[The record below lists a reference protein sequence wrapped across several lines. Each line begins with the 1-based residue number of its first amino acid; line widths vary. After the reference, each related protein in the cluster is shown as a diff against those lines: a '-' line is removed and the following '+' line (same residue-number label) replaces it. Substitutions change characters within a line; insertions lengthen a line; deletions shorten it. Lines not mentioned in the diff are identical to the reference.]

1 MLTTHLAPTLQA
13 KMDCPICLD
22 VLDTEDQVSC
32 LHCDMAVCKG
42 CFENYLLSRDH
53 DVSCHSCNKPWSEDF
68 VDEHADDTFRNGALR
83 QHRTKFLVDQ
93 EEARLPDLQDRAR
106 RFKIASSTRTKAKY
120 VRYMIESYGAP
131 LPNWFNETDYKA
143 ATILYGPGWVIV
155 HGGGRGAAAP
165 IKKVVL
171 RACPLECRGFLD
183 QAGICGLCAKQV
195 CLDCNEPLAEDH
207 KCDATAVATVRL
219 LAKETKPCPTCHAP
233 IFKIDGC
240 DQMWCTLCQTP
251 FSWTTGEKEVGRVH
265 NPHYYEW
272 MRRTQ
277 GSVPREP
284 ECRDGQLRIWR
295 RLETTPTLSLLEGFH
310 RIIAEAAQY
319 NRPPA
324 ANDEAINRL
333 GVRYLA
339 GELPKKEWARR
350 VYIEKRHFKR
360 FQAVYEIRRAFAAAA
375 TDIMNAFLDKPE
387 DPGTE
392 TARSIA
398 DLMVYMQESIYHV
411 YDRYF
416 YKGDGYSIIPGL
428 WRLASDISNERLSS
442 ICGVEINNK
451 NLYVNLEPEP
461 FMKFVNWALTTA

>member
-1 MLTTHLAPTLQA
+1 MTEQST
-13 KMDCPICLD
+13 DCPICLNI
-22 VLDTEDQVSC
+22 LDKEDQVSC
-32 LHCDMAVCKG
+32 LHCDVAVCTE
-42 CFENYLLSRDH
+42 CFVNYLLSREH

-68 VDEHADDTFRNGALR
+68 VDEHADDAFRNGALR
-83 QHRTKFLVDQ
+83 QHRTKFLIDQ

-106 RFKIASSTRTKAKY
+106 RFKTASSTSSKTRY
-120 VRYMIESYGAP
+120 VRHMIESYGAP
-131 LPNWFNETDYKA
+131 IHHWFNETDCA
-143 ATILYGPGWVIV
+143 AAEALYGPGWAR
-155 HGGGRGAAAP
+155 GGSAAP
-165 IKKVVL
+165 VPKKVVL

-183 QAGICGLCAKQV
+183 QEGKCGMCAKQV
-195 CLDCNEPLAEDH
+195 CLKCHESLDSKTPQDDH
-207 KCDATAVATVRL
+207 KCDPAAVATVRL

-251 FSWTTGEKEVGRVH
+251 FSWITGQKETGRVH

-284 ECRDGQLRIWR
+284 ECRDGQLRDWR
-295 RLETTPTLSLLEGFH
+295 RTNTTLTLRLLQDFH
-310 RIIAEAAQY
+310 RTIAEEAQY

-324 ANDEAINRL
+324 ANDEAINVL

-339 GELPKKEWARR
+339 GDLPKQEWARR
-350 VYIEKRHFKR
+350 VYIEKRHMKR
-360 FQAVYEIRRAFAAAA
+360 FQAVYEIRRAFAAAG

-392 TARSIA
+392 SARALA
-398 DLMVYMQESIYHV
+398 DLMVYMQESIYRV

-416 YKGDGYSIIPGL
+416 YKGKGISILPGWWRIASGFNYS
-428 WRLASDISNERLSS
+428 RLSEV
-442 ICGVEINNK
+442 CGIEISSK
-451 NLYVNLEPEP
+451 NTHTNAEPEP
-461 FMKFVNWALTTA
+461 FMKFVNWILGA

>member
-1 MLTTHLAPTLQA
+1 
-13 KMDCPICLD
+13 MDCPICLN

-32 LHCDMAVCKG
+32 LHCDVAVCTE

-68 VDEHADDTFRNGALR
+68 IDEHADDEFRNGALR
-83 QHRTKFLVDQ
+83 QHRTKILVDQ

-106 RFKIASSTRTKAKY
+106 RYMIASSTRSKAKY
-120 VRYMIESYGAP
+120 VYYMIKSYGAP
-131 LPNWFNETDYKA
+131 ILNWFNETVYKA
-143 ATILYGPGWVIV
+143 AEALYGPGWVIV
-155 HGGGRGAAAP
+155 DGGGRGTAAP

-171 RACPLECRGFLD
+171 RACPFECRGFVD

-195 CLDCNEPLAEDH
+195 CLDCNEPFAEDH

-251 FSWTTGEKEVGRVH
+251 FSWTTGQKETGRVH

-272 MRRTQ
+272 MRRTN

-284 ECRDGQLRIWR
+284 ECRDGQLRNWR
-295 RLETTPTLSLLEGFH
+295 RMDASPILNLLEAFH
-310 RIIAEAAQY
+310 RTIAEEAQY
-319 NRPPA
+319 NDPPRP
-324 ANDEAINRL
+324 NDETINAL
-333 GVRYLA
+333 GVRYLV
-339 GELPKKEWARR
+339 GELPKHEWARR

-360 FQAVYEIRRAFAAAA
+360 LQAVYEIRRAFAAAG

-392 TARSIA
+392 TARALA
-398 DLMVYMQESIYHV
+398 DLMVYMQESIYRV

-416 YKGDGYSIIPGL
+416 YKGKGISILPG
-428 WRLASDISNERLSS
+428 WSRIAGRISYAKLSEV
-442 ICGVEINNK
+442 CGFEISAK
-451 NLYVNLEPEP
+451 NLHVNVEPEP
-461 FMKFVNWALTTA
+461 FMKFVNWILAA